1 MFDKPHVNR
10 KLLLWYKRYVWCCS
24 DDQPSNIVLPLA
36 LLHHLAMADDGLI
49 HDVVPLVDEN
59 ENENEKIKT
68 IKTQLRWLASVQA
81 CVGSILGAG
90 GILGV
95 VSLLVLGSRNFTNSA
110 LNIVFLTFVAA
121 SLVVKTLVLCI
132 TVRRGR

>member
-36 LLHHLAMADDGLI
+36 LLHHLAMADDALT
-49 HDVVPLVDEN
+49 HDVVPLVDEQGGPQDP
-59 ENENEKIKT
+59 T
-68 IKTQLRWLASVQA
+68 IKTQLRWLASMQA

>member
-49 HDVVPLVDEN
+49 HDVVPLVDEQGDP
-59 ENENEKIKT
+59 EDPT